1 MRSSGQNVGKTNLIG
16 NDTCRKKFM
25 QLSFST
31 SDFLI
36 LEISGKNA
44 KGLPTQSFFF
54 WFLKNMIRGKNVLS
68 ETALGFNRPRK
79 GFAFFWAY
87 MPSLHVGRGSSNKV
101 LDETP
106 GSVGTSFYSDEVI

>member
-1 MRSSGQNVGKTNLIG
+1 
-16 NDTCRKKFM
+16 
-25 QLSFST
+25 
-31 SDFLI
+31 
-36 LEISGKNA
+36 
-44 KGLPTQSFFF
+44 
-54 WFLKNMIRGKNVLS
+54 MIRGKNVLS